1 MIQRIQSLWLL
12 LAGLLNTGILFFDLY
27 RYNIVLDGLSI
38 TKSLK
43 VSDHYVSLVMV
54 VLIALLPI
62 VALFMF
68 TNRKKQMGIT
78 VISMISCMLFISMT
92 LWRVTGINK
101 LVPPPSSGNYW
112 IGAVLPVI
120 AILFLILAL
129 SGIKK
134 DEKLVKSMDRLR

>member
-27 RYNIVLDGLSI
+27 KYNIVLDGLSI

-62 VALFMF
+62 VALFLF

-120 AILFLILAL
+120 AILFLVLAL